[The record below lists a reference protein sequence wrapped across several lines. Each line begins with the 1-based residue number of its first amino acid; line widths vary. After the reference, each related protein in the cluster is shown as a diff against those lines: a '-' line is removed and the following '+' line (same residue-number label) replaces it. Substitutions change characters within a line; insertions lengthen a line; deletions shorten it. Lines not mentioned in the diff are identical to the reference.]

1 MKIQYSI
8 FILLFLISCTAKTG
22 KINQYAKDNNG
33 VRQRNGIWE
42 EKYAS
47 DIGELIGKG
56 KYKNGQKV
64 GLWVTKY
71 QDKVYQKER
80 FKKNISK
87 VKIYH
92 KNGVLREKGQT
103 KTNEMTHRCT
113 GFMMDLGKF
122 MTKTANIFIP
132 KSINKELRL
141 IVFLQSKSLVYFLGF
156 NGFSLVITNPLR

>member
-22 KINQYAKDNNG
+22 KINQYAKDNNS
-33 VRQRNGIWE
+33 VRQRNGNWE

-103 KTNEMTHRCT
+103 KTNENDTQMHWFYD
-113 GFMMDLGKF
+113 GAWKIYDENGKHIY
-122 MTKTANIFIP
+122 TKIYKQGTPLDSIP
-132 KSINKELRL
+132 AK
-141 IVFLQSKSLVYFLGF
+141 
-156 NGFSLVITNPLR
+156 

>member
-103 KTNEMTHRCT
+103 KTNENDTQMHWFYD
-113 GFMMDLGKF
+113 GLGKF

-141 IVFLQSKSLVYFLGF
+141 IVFLPTNLLPYFF
-156 NGFSLVITNPLR
+156 

>member
-56 KYKNGQKV
+56 KYKKR
-64 GLWVTKY
+64 TKSWTLGN
-71 QDKVYQKER
+71 QISRQSLSKRKIQKE
-80 FKKNISK
+80 
-87 VKIYH
+87 
-92 KNGVLREKGQT
+92 
-103 KTNEMTHRCT
+103 
-113 GFMMDLGKF
+113 
-122 MTKTANIFIP
+122 
-132 KSINKELRL
+132 
-141 IVFLQSKSLVYFLGF
+141 YF
-156 NGFSLVITNPLR
+156 

>member
-33 VRQRNGIWE
+33 VRQRNDIWE

-80 FKKNISK
+80 FKKNISR

-92 KNGVLREKGQT
+92 KNGVLREKD
-103 KTNEMTHRCT
+103 KPKPMKMTHRCT

-141 IVFLQSKSLVYFLGF
+141 IVFLPINLLPYFF
-156 NGFSLVITNPLR
+156 